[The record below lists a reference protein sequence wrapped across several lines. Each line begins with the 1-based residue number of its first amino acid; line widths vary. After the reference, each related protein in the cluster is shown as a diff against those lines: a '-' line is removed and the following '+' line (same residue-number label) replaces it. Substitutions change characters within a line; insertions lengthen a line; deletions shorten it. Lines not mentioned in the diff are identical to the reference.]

1 MTRFSSSMRRTSSS
15 GSSASSD
22 ALCLALTFS
31 MKYAPARSPAL
42 CTNAV
47 STLIT
52 WLTDSHGLIRGV
64 SASVCGA
71 MGGGGGGDEGIFG
84 QMSSLELASPILS
97 MNAPAMTEGAR

>member
-1 MTRFSSSMRRTSSS
+1 M
-15 GSSASSD
+15 
-22 ALCLALTFS
+22 
-31 MKYAPARSPAL
+31 
-42 CTNAV
+42 

-64 SASVCGA
+64 STSMCGA

-97 MNAPAMTEGAR
+97 MNAPAMTEGAMRKSTGAVPRSICQASHRECPW